1 MALNLSIAMG
11 DAVIGLYHYVA
22 IGLFTGFALLE
33 LILHGRSFPAVTRW
47 RIKGAAFTLLY
58 LALTTYAPLFWDGWL
73 GQHRLL
79 AGDQLPFLAQLATG
93 FLALEFGIYAW
104 HRTMHNA
111 PFLWRWFH
119 QMHHSAERV
128 DIWGALYFHPFD
140 TLGFTFV
147 GSLML
152 VLGLG
157 IGAEAAI
164 VINLVATFMGLFQH
178 VNISTPRWV
187 GYLVQRPESHSAH
200 HERGVHAR
208 NYGDLPLFDLI
219 FGTFHNP
226 RDFTGE
232 VGFYEGAST
241 KMGPMLAGRL
251 IS

>member
-1 MALNLSIAMG
+1 M
-11 DAVIGLYHYVA
+11 IGLYHYVA
-22 IGLFTGFALLE
+22 ICLFLSFALLE
-33 LILHGRSFPAVTRW
+33 LIAHGRSFPEVTQW
-47 RIKGAAFTLLY
+47 RLKGAAFTLLY

-79 AGDQLPFLAQLATG
+79 AGDQLPFWAQLAGG

-104 HRTMHNA
+104 HRTMHNT

-152 VLGLG
+152 VLGIG

-164 VINLVATFMGLFQH
+164 VINLLATFMGLFQH
-178 VNISTPRWV
+178 VNVNTPRWV

-200 HERGVHAR
+200 HERDVHAR
-208 NYGDLPLFDLI
+208 NYGDLPLFDMI

-226 RDFTGE
+226 RQFTGQ
-232 VGFYEGAST
+232 VGFYEGASK

>member
-1 MALNLSIAMG
+1 M
-11 DAVIGLYHYVA
+11 IGLYHYVA
-22 IGLFTGFALLE
+22 IGLFMGFALLE

-79 AGDQLPFLAQLATG
+79 AGDQLPFWAQLATG

-164 VINLVATFMGLFQH
+164 VINMVATFMGLFQH
-178 VNISTPRWV
+178 VNIRTPRWV